1 MMADPRAMILGILP
15 EQGGSIAGLRRSGQD
30 RRFIEQYLKRYV
42 SAFEAV
48 HYFSYMC
55 ETLDVPGADNFHLHP
70 NPGWHRWIYTFALPF
85 VYAGTFRRCAVLRV
99 MQATGAI
106 PARLARL
113 LYGVPFVVT
122 YGYHYSTEL
131 RATGRRLRAWLF
143 DRRALWALHTADGII
158 VTTQALADYVSRFAP
173 PNRIA
178 LIPNSVDTERFSPA
192 VAAKPAEGRRCLIA
206 VGSLTAN
213 KNHRL
218 LIEAAALTG
227 RRDLDVVI
235 LGCGE
240 EEARLRELAAAKG
253 VSLQLPGIVP
263 NDVLPEHLRRA
274 DLYLITSLS
283 EGHPKSLLE
292 AMSVGLPCIGTNV
305 RGIRDV
311 LKDGETGRL
320 VAPDAGEL
328 AKAISELLSDPSRA
342 QALGTAA
349 RRHILEHYDAQ
360 AVMEQEIAFLKDV
373 ARGKLRD
380 K

>member
-1 MMADPRAMILGILP
+1 MTADLRARILGILP

-30 RRFIEQYLKRYV
+30 TRFIEQYLKRYAT
-42 SAFEAV
+42 AFDSV
-48 HYFSYMC
+48 HYFSYAR
-55 ETLDVPGADNFHLHP
+55 ETLDVRVADNFHLHP
-70 NPGWHRWIYTFALPF
+70 NPGWHRWIYSFALPF
-85 VYAGTFRRCAVLRV
+85 VYARTFRRCAVLRV

-106 PARLARL
+106 PAHLARL
-113 LYGVPFVVT
+113 LYGVPYVVT

-131 RATGRRLRAWLF
+131 RAKGRRLRAWLF
-143 DRRALWALHTADGII
+143 DRRALWALRTADGII
-158 VTTQALADYVSRFAP
+158 VTTPALADFVSRFAP
-173 PNRIA
+173 PDRIA
-178 LIPNSVDTERFSPA
+178 WIPNSVDTERFSPGT
-192 VAAKPAEGRRCLIA
+192 AAKPAEGRRCLIA

-218 LIEAAALTG
+218 LIEATALTG

-235 LGCGE
+235 LGRGE
-240 EEARLRELAAAKG
+240 EEDRLRQLAAAKG
-253 VSLQLPGIVP
+253 ISLQLPGIVP
-263 NDVLPEHLRRA
+263 NDALPEHLRRA

-292 AMSVGLPCIGTNV
+292 AMSVGLPCIGTDV

-328 AKAISELLSDPSRA
+328 AKAIGELLSNPLRA
-342 QALGTAA
+342 QALGAAA

-360 AVMEQEIAFLKDV
+360 VVMEREIAFLKRM
-373 ARGKLRD
+373 ARRQ
-380 K
+380 